1 MSRRLTCS
9 DARTPG
15 TDPPGLSVLGCGL
28 AQKRARR
35 LLQDPPPGARALALL
50 GEVADDLAHA
60 RSGDLDPVLGADG
73 AQPVV
78 VLRELQRDRLEAVS
92 RDVDALREVHDVR
105 VEHQLV

>member
-9 DARTPG
+9 DARTPD
-15 TDPPGLSVLGCGL
+15 TAPPGLSVFGCGL

-60 RSGDLDPVLGADG
+60 RGRDLDPVLRADG
-73 AQPVV
+73 AQAVV
-78 VLRELQRDRLEAVS
+78 VLRELERDRLEAVA
-92 RDVDALREVHDVR
+92 RDVHALR
-105 VEHQLV
+105 